1 MTGTPEPALSPLH
14 PDKPD
19 PAIVKGD
26 IWVKIATGKTSV
38 NAPTC
43 QIMNVDVEPLRRS
56 GGVVRYRRLDCRV
69 VDVVSVRVFRR
80 DWRPC

>member
-1 MTGTPEPALSPLH
+1 MNKTPKPAMQPLH
-14 PDKPD
+14 PDKPE
-19 PAIVKGD
+19 PPIVVGD
-26 IWVKIATGKTSV
+26 IWIKKASCKTSV

-43 QIMNVDVEPLRRS
+43 QIMNIDIEPLRRS